1 MQSAL
6 QAAGHEGCS
15 QGEGLYVKPTT
26 QQEIDFYQNAL
37 LNPSELDE
45 FLPEFMGTLQ
55 QDSTNPLNPETSE
68 NSENVEQ
75 PKEKLLLVME
85 DICGTFSKPNILDV
99 KMGKVL
105 FDDKASPDKQ
115 ERLRKVAQDTTSGKL
130 GFRIAGATFMKNN
143 ERVTYGKMYGREAT
157 VDNISDKLAAFW
169 PNAKDDEYVLLVWE
183 SVISRIKELREAL
196 STQNLELRS
205 ASVLVVYEGD
215 LPLLKHKVENQSED
229 NVPVDVRLIDFA
241 HTKVADK
248 PDTDVLEGLDELVR
262 CLSEGFEKYNH

>member
-26 QQEIDFYQNAL
+26 QQEIDFYQHTL

-55 QDSTNPLNPETSE
+55 QDSTNPQ
-68 NSENVEQ
+68 NSEDPEQ
-75 PKEKLLLVME
+75 VKEKLLLVME
-85 DICGTFSKPNILDV
+85 DICSPFSLPNILDV

-105 FDDKASPDKQ
+105 YDDKASPEKQ

-143 ERVTYGKMYGREAT
+143 ERVTYGKWYGREAT
-157 VDNISDKLAAFW
+157 VDDVSDKLAAFW
-169 PNAKDDEYVLLVWE
+169 PNVENEYVILVWE

-215 LPLLKHKVENQSED
+215 LAKLQHKVENQSED

-241 HTKVADK
+241 HTKTTNE
-248 PDTDVLEGLDELVR
+248 PDTNVLEGLDELVR
-262 CLSEGFEKYNH
+262 CLSEGLNKHSR